1 MKNFLNFYFFNIVLI
16 DIVFRVVFMLVFVI
30 IENIVVEYGNNV
42 VCKLGVFFFY
52 IILVVIFVLFLGMV
66 FDCYVYIVCF
76 IKVRKIIW
84 KYSWNVVVILW
95 LYVVFCL
102 LLILFSMKYIKLDWN
117 LMDRLVYEICFFI
130 LGILF

>member
-42 VCKLGVFFFY
+42 ICKLGVFFFY

-84 KYSWNVVVILW
+84 KYS
-95 LYVVFCL
+95 
-102 LLILFSMKYIKLDWN
+102 
-117 LMDRLVYEICFFI
+117 
-130 LGILF
+130 